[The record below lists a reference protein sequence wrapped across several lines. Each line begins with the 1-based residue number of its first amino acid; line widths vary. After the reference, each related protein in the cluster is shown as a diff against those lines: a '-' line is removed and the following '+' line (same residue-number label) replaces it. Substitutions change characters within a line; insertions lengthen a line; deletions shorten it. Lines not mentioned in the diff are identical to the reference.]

1 MAFTF
6 TTLKTAIQDYT
17 QNTETTFTNNLIRFI
32 LNAEERVLK
41 ECQLDDFR
49 KNVTGSA
56 TQSTK
61 FLTKPTDFLSPFS
74 LSVVNSS
81 DNEFLQYKHTTF
93 LQDYTPDPSTTG
105 VPKYY
110 GDWDENSF
118 ILAPTP
124 DDDYTMELHYFYRP
138 QSITAASDGTSW
150 LGTNAELC
158 LLYGSLVE
166 AYTFMKGE
174 ADLLQVYNARFME
187 SLQWLKHLGEAK
199 QIHDEYRHDS
209 ILRVERDARPAQ

>member
-17 QNTETTFTNNLIRFI
+17 DNTESTFVSQLTRFI
-32 LNAEERVLK
+32 LNAEERILK

-49 KNVTGSA
+49 KNVTGTV
-56 TQSTK
+56 TQSVK

-81 DNEFLQYKHTTF
+81 NNEFLEYKHSTF
-93 LQDYTPDPSTTG
+93 LQDYTPDPTTTG
-105 VPKYY
+105 VPRYY

-118 ILAPTP
+118 IVAPTP
-124 DDDYTMELHYFYRP
+124 DGSYVAELHYFYRP
-138 QSITAASDGTSW
+138 QSITASDDGTSW
-150 LGTNAELC
+150 LGTNAELG
-158 LLYGSLVE
+158 LLYGSLME

-174 ADLLQVYNARFME
+174 QDLLSLYNNRFQE
-187 SLQWLKHLGEAK
+187 AIQWLNNLGEGE
-199 QIHDEYRHDS
+199 QTQDQYRYDTV
-209 ILRVERDARPAQ
+209 RKGVK